1 MKFLMPLFFILFF
14 VNVTV
19 AQDTINPLEATVL
32 MLNNKYI
39 YVNSM
44 PISDYDTVASIS
56 VQKGYYES
64 YDNSYI
70 SSNNTEFADHRE
82 IIQKIIKK
90 GERWYRRGRID
101 KFNGMLVSNEYHKAT
116 LINVKADS
124 ISEERKAIVGK
135 WHGVPVYLNA
145 YPNKKYRI
153 IETTKKI
160 GFGKYDKFISRYI
173 TNFLKSE
180 TTKLYIDKET
190 NQPVDYDGVIL
201 DLNYFQ
207 WKFFV
212 FEEEEGKED

>member
-1 MKFLMPLFFILFF
+1 LIDQKSIAILPF
-14 VNVTV
+14 VNISI
-19 AQDTINPLEATVL
+19 AQDTINPLEATVF

-64 YDNSYI
+64 SDNYYI
-70 SSNNTEFADHRE
+70 SNNTEFADHRE

-101 KFNGMLVSNEYHKAT
+101 EFNGVLVSNEYHKAT

-124 ISEERKAIVGK
+124 ISEERKAIVVK

-145 YPNKKYRI
+145 YPNKKYRVL
-153 IETTKKI
+153 ETTKKI

-173 TNFLKSE
+173 TNFLRSE
-180 TTKLYIDKET
+180 TIKLYIDKET

-201 DLNYFQ
+201 DLNYVQ

-212 FEEEEGKED
+212 FEKEGEGEDD